1 MGFWTGLAIGVVIG
15 FFVGYVLLPIW
26 DYVSG

>member
-15 FFVGYVLLPIW
+15 FIVGYVLLPIW